1 MAAVV
6 SSSNL
11 HSSCFVC
18 LFWEKGAVACGRGG
32 EGRAVDQDHAWLHLL
47 CTVEWSGG
55 EILLLRRGSST
66 EIIVWKL
73 ESELM
78 TASFA
83 CSDVFVIRR
92 GSNRRAQVQE
102 KLAPAASCHATPTPT
117 HVQTK
122 RKNQSYCAAT

>member
-1 MAAVV
+1 LFV
-6 SSSNL
+6 L
-11 HSSCFVC
+11 GKGSCG
-18 LFWEKGAVACGRGG
+18 LWEGRGG
-32 EGRAVDQDHAWLHLL
+32 EGSGSGSCMAAPPVHSG
-47 CTVEWSGG
+47 VEWSGG